1 MIVFLRVLLG
11 AAVVGLI
18 VGLFRRRAGHEGTGR
33 IIIVSLAVG
42 VLSSVG
48 LFFWPSIAPVWRSI
62 ARAPAV
68 KEHLKAVEAYTRAST
83 HTLGA
88 HLAEKFPGS
97 RAIVVLPYPSPYGP
111 GGFGEERI
119 NHLLAGLREGLA
131 GKITIVETFKPRMPE
146 EVMRGFRPDG
156 THIGSELMVSMDEWF
171 TASYFDDV
179 LLSRGGRLDMVI
191 SLAGLPADVSQMAL
205 LQQSP
210 RPKLAAWYWREYR
223 DAFRLRE
230 DIAVGD
236 VAAVVAPSP
245 QRQRYKDAPKDLQE
259 AFERRFWLL
268 TPENAEKITAPYVRE
283 E

>member
-1 MIVFLRVLLG
+1 MMIFLRVLLG

-18 VGLFRRRAGHEGTGR
+18 VGLFRRRAGNEGTGR

-48 LFFWPSIAPVWRSI
+48 LFFWPSL
-62 ARAPAV
+62 ARGPAV
-68 KEHLKAVEAYTRAST
+68 RENLKAMEAYTRTST
-83 HTLGA
+83 YTLGA

-119 NHLLAGLREGLA
+119 NQLLAGLREGLV
-131 GKITIVETFKPRMPE
+131 GKITIVETFKPQMPE
-146 EVMRGFRPDG
+146 EVMRGFRADG

-179 LLSRGGRLDMVI
+179 LMSRGGRWDMAI
-191 SLAGLPADVSQMAL
+191 SLAGLPADVSRMAV

-210 RPKLAAWYWREYR
+210 RPKLAAWYWRKYR
-223 DAFRLRE
+223 AAFRLRE

-236 VAAVVAPSP
+236 VAAVVAPHP
-245 QRQRYKDAPKDLQE
+245 QRRRYKDAPKDLQE
-259 AFERRFWLL
+259 AFERRFLLL
-268 TPENAEKITAPYVRE
+268 TPENVEKLTAPYVRE